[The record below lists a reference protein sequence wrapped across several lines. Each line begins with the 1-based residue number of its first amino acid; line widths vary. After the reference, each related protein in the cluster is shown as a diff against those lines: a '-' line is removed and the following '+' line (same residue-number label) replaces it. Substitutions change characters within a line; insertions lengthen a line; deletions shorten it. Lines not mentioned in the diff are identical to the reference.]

1 MKIRTIVIFAA
12 AIFAGALGG
21 SLIGPRPAEA
31 VAREI
36 IDLQRDVTTLLQG
49 QKDLAT
55 QLTTTHTVLK
65 KVKVGEKPWGVLVL
79 SN

>member
-1 MKIRTIVIFAA
+1 MRIRNIFIFAA

-36 IDLQRDVTTLLQG
+36 IDLQRDVTALLQG
-49 QKDLAT
+49 QKDMST
-55 QLTTTHTVLK
+55 QIT
-65 KVKVGEKPWGVLVL
+65 
-79 SN
+79 